1 MSKQSYHHG
10 DLRRALLDAALEAVT
25 KDGPVA
31 LSLREIARRAD
42 VSHAA
47 PTHHFRNKAGLL
59 TAIAVEGYHLLADE
73 LERVRV
79 TGGLVEQGVA
89 YVLFATAHPAHFAV
103 MRVPDLLNSRDPDF
117 VAARDRAWHQWLS
130 GTTMPDGST
139 DWTAA
144 VATWAMMHG
153 LASLLVE
160 GNVQPEPDGDVETL
174 ARAVGRHLAP
184 LKPRAPHRD

>member
-10 DLRRALLDAALEAVT
+10 DLRRALLDAALEAVA

-47 PTHHFRNKAGLL
+47 PAHHFRNKTGLL
-59 TAIAVEGYHLLADE
+59 TAMAVEGYHLLADE

-79 TGGLVEQGVA
+79 TGGLIEQGVV
-89 YVLFATAHPAHFAV
+89 YVLFATDHPAHFAV

-117 VAARDRAWHQWLS
+117 VAARDRAWHQLLS
-130 GTTMPDGST
+130 STTMPDGST

-144 VATWAMMHG
+144 IAMWAMMHG

-160 GNVQPEPDGDVETL
+160 GNVQPEPGGDVETL
-174 ARAVGRHLAP
+174 ARAVGLHLALP
-184 LKPRAPHRD
+184 APQAPHHD